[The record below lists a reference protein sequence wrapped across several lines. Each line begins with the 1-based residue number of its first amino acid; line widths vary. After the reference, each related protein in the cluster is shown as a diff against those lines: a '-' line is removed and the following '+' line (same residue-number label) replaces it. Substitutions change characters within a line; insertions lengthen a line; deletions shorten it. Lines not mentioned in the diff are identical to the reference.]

1 MRNLIIETFK
11 QKKEQWN
18 KIANSNL
25 QLIEIEQEVDK
36 LNSQIKALE
45 NKLVTLA

>member
-1 MRNLIIETFK
+1 MRNLIIETIK
-11 QKKEQWN
+11 QKKEQRN

-25 QLIEIEQEVDK
+25 LLIEIEQEVDK

>member
-1 MRNLIIETFK
+1 MRNLIIETIK
-11 QKKEQWN
+11 QKKEQRN
-18 KIANSNL
+18 KITNSNL

-36 LNSQIKALE
+36 LNNQIKALE